1 MKFRYLLF
9 VTLFALAACASAEP
23 AGPRTLVMMTHDS
36 FAISEGIFEDFQ
48 AAHNA
53 TVRVLTVGDAGL
65 ATNLAILNKEAP
77 LADVFYG
84 IDNTLLTRGLE
95 AGIFEAYESP
105 LLANIPEEFQLDPE
119 NGALPVDYGDVC
131 LNYDKA
137 FFEEQSLALPDSL
150 EVLTDPVYRGLLV
163 VENPAS
169 SSPGLAFL
177 LATVAHFGEE
187 GFLDYWQALRENDV
201 KIVENWEAAYY
212 TEFSGS
218 SGRGPRPLVVSYA
231 SSPPAE
237 VIYAEEPLDEA
248 PTGSLVGEDMC
259 YRQIEFVGILKGTQ
273 NRELAEAWVDFMLSR
288 EFQEDIPLQMFVFPV
303 NSEAQLPEVFVK
315 HAQIAT
321 KPATVDPAAIA
332 AHREEWIEAWTA
344 TMLR

>member
-1 MKFRYLLF
+1 MKFKYCLF
-9 VTLFALAACASAEP
+9 VSVFVLAGCVRAEP

-36 FAISEGIFEDFQ
+36 FAISEAIIEDFQ

-53 TVRVLTVGDAGL
+53 TVQVITAGDAGL
-65 ATNLAILNKEAP
+65 ATNQAILNKEAP

-95 AGIFEAYESP
+95 AEIFAAYESP

-137 FFEEQSLALPDSL
+137 FFDEANLALPDSL
-150 EVLTDPVYRGLLV
+150 EALTDSVYRGLLV

-177 LATVAHFGEE
+177 LATVAHFGKE
-187 GFLDYWQALRENDV
+187 GFVYYWQALRANDV

-218 SGRGPRPLVVSYA
+218 SGRGSRPLVVSYA

-237 VIYAEEPLDEA
+237 VIFAEEPLDEA
-248 PTGSLVGEDMC
+248 PTGSLVGEGMC

-273 NRELAEAWVDFMLSR
+273 NRELAEAWIDFMLSR

-303 NSEAQLPEVFVK
+303 NPEAQLPEAFVK

-321 KPATVDPAAIA
+321 QPATVDPAAIA
-332 AHREEWIEAWTA
+332 AHREEWIKAWTT